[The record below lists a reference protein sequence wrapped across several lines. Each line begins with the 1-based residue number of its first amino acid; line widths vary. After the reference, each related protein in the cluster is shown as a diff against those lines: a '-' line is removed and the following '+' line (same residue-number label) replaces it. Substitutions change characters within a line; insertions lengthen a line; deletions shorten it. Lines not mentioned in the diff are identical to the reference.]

1 MLETIQDIR
10 TRRSCRKYLPE
21 QVSDEQLNTI
31 LEAATWTPTG
41 RGKQSPQMVVV
52 QDVQMLSRLSRL
64 NAQIMGTDADPMYG
78 APTAVLVFADASNE
92 NGIADAS
99 LLMGTLMLA
108 AHAVGV
114 ASCWINRGKAMFEL
128 PEGREIVKQWGL
140 DSKYDGF
147 AICILGYA
155 AEGGIPPVKPRRE
168 DYVLRV

>member
-1 MLETIQDIR
+1 MLETITDIR
-10 TRRSCRKYLPE
+10 TRRSCRKYEPR
-21 QVSDEQLNTI
+21 QITDEQLDTI

-52 QDVQMLSRLSRL
+52 QNPEMLSRLSRL
-64 NAQIMGTDADPMYG
+64 NAQIMGTDSDPMYG
-78 APTAVLVFADASNE
+78 APTAVVVFADSTNE
-92 NGIADAS
+92 NGILDAS

-128 PEGREIVKQWGL
+128 PEGKEILAQWGV
-140 DSKYDGF
+140 DEKYEGL

-168 DYVLRV
+168 GYVIRG

>member
-1 MLETIQDIR
+1 MQETLIDIR
-10 TRRSCRKYLPE
+10 TRRSCRKYLP
-21 QVSDEQLNTI
+21 QQIADEQLDAI

-52 QDVQMLSRLSRL
+52 QDADMLRELSRL
-64 NAQIMGTDADPMYG
+64 NAQVMGTDSDPMYG
-78 APTAVLVFADASNE
+78 APTAVVVFSDSSNE
-92 NGIADAS
+92 NGILDAS

-114 ASCWINRGKAMFEL
+114 ASCWINRGKGMFEL
-128 PEGREIVKQWGL
+128 PEGKAIKQQWGV
-140 DSKYDGF
+140 DEKYEGL

-168 DYVLRV
+168 DYVIRA

>member
-1 MLETIQDIR
+1 MLETITDIR
-10 TRRSCRKYLPE
+10 TRRSCRKYEPR
-21 QVSDEQLNTI
+21 QITDEQLDTI

-52 QDVQMLSRLSRL
+52 QNPEMLSRLSRL
-64 NAQIMGTDADPMYG
+64 NAQIMGTDSDPMYG
-78 APTAVLVFADASNE
+78 APTAVVVLADSTNE
-92 NGIADAS
+92 NGILDAS

-128 PEGREIVKQWGL
+128 PEGKEILAQWGV
-140 DSKYDGF
+140 DAKYEGL

-168 DYVLRV
+168 GYVIRG

>member
-128 PEGREIVKQWGL
+128 PEGREIAEQWGL
-140 DSKYDGF
+140 NPKYEGF

>member
-1 MLETIQDIR
+1 MQETLTDIR

-21 QVSDEQLNTI
+21 QITDEQLNAI

-52 QDVQMLSRLSRL
+52 QDADMLSKLSRL
-64 NAQIMGTDADPMYG
+64 NAQIMGTDSDPMYG
-78 APTAVLVFADASNE
+78 APTAVIVFADGSNE
-92 NGIADAS
+92 NGILDAS
-99 LLMGTLMLA
+99 LMMGTLMLA

-128 PEGREIVKQWGL
+128 PAGQEIKKNWGV
-140 DSKYDGF
+140 DDKYDGL

-155 AEGGIPPVKPRRE
+155 AEGGIAPAKPRRE
-168 DYVLRV
+168 GYVIRG

>member
-1 MLETIQDIR
+1 MLETITDIR
-10 TRRSCRKYLPE
+10 TRRSCRKYEPR
-21 QVSDEQLNTI
+21 QITDEQLDTI

-52 QDVQMLSRLSRL
+52 QNPEMLSRLSRL
-64 NAQIMGTDADPMYG
+64 NAQIMGTDSDPMYG
-78 APTAVLVFADASNE
+78 APTAVVVFADSTNE
-92 NGIADAS
+92 NGILDAS

-128 PEGREIVKQWGL
+128 PEGKEILAQWGV
-140 DSKYDGF
+140 DAKYEGL

-168 DYVLRV
+168 GYVIRG